1 MFDPKCVLHQKKE
14 LPRKGEGVC
23 TCCWN
28 ATDELLQKVATA
40 LVRNYAVAIYQHAV
54 VGELTEAAQCR
65 AALANLK
72 FLEPHRPASLRRE
85 FEKVKDMRPLDLGT
99 YIKGIYQSTQ
109 PIHLTEHGRA
119 AKKFMLD
126 KVFSSLAVRSAT
138 EVERAIIFKLQ
149 DLIVAD
155 GLDMHAVQLA
165 TSVAVGKVSQNKVA
179 MGILEGAMM
188 KLEDPRKGNSLQGR
202 LRRTSDFVKERLR
215 HTALTVASKHCSN
228 KLKDMLGIMKSPGV
242 LQDRMVRVPS
252 CFAALEDEE
261 RMRECALAIRSLSPE
276 GSSFVLTSDATCL
289 AAGVLPCSAKWSPIE
304 SPVMLGGVWHWS
316 GDCTPIIK
324 SRMDDTG
331 EWSP

>member
-1 MFDPKCVLHQKKE
+1 
-14 LPRKGEGVC
+14 
-23 TCCWN
+23 
-28 ATDELLQKVATA
+28 
-40 LVRNYAVAIYQHAV
+40 
-54 VGELTEAAQCR
+54 
-65 AALANLK
+65 
-72 FLEPHRPASLRRE
+72 
-85 FEKVKDMRPLDLGT
+85 MRPLDLGT
-99 YIKGIYQSTQ
+99 YIKHIYQSTQ
-109 PIHLTEHGRA
+109 TIHLTEHGRA

-138 EVERAIIFKLQ
+138 EVERAIILKLQ
-149 DLIVAD
+149 DLIGAAE

-202 LRRTSDFVKERLR
+202 LRGTSEFIKERLQC
-215 HTALTVASKHCSN
+215 TALTVASKHCSN

-304 SPVMLGGVWHWS
+304 GPVMLGGVWHWS

-324 SRMDDTG
+324 SRMADTG
-331 EWSP
+331 QWSPEVPVTEIVPATYIWVITVRRSDHSMNHIPILELPLLRESMPQEEYATVIARAIIVSTTSGMLVPWGCL